1 MKQHTTLIKNAN
13 IVNEGKTFKGDVL
26 ISGEFI
32 EKIASN
38 IDVSAGVTV
47 IDAEGK
53 YLIPGMIDDQ
63 VHFREPGLTHKANI
77 ATESKAAVAGGITSF
92 IEMPNT
98 VPQATTQELLE
109 DKFEIASK
117 TSYANYSFMFGGTND
132 NLEEL
137 LKTNP
142 ENVAGIKL
150 FLGSST
156 GNMLVDNEEV
166 LEKIFSSTKMI
177 ISVHCEDE
185 QTIRDNTAK
194 FKEEYGDDIP
204 VKYHPIIRSEEAC
217 YLSSSKA
224 IELAKK
230 TGARLHVFHLSTA
243 KEMELFRNDI
253 PLEEKQITAEVCI
266 HHLWFTDADYDKK
279 GTHIKWN
286 PAVKTANDRAA
297 LWEALLDDRIDVI
310 ATDHAPHTLEEK
322 SNVYTKAP
330 SGGPLVQHAVIALFE
345 KVKEGVIS
353 IEKVVEKMAHN
364 PAKLFQVSKRGYVKE
379 GYYADVVLVDPNNSW
394 EVSKENVLYKCGWSP
409 FEGEKFSSK
418 ITHTFING
426 VLMYDNGTFNEETKG
441 KRLLFDR

>member
-1 MKQHTTLIKNAN
+1 MNTTLIQNAQ
-13 IVNEGKTFKGDVL
+13 IVNENAVFTGDVL
-26 ISGEFI
+26 IENNIIKQVS
-32 EKIASN
+32 EKIN
-38 IDVSAGVTV
+38 PTENTKI
-47 IDAEGK
+47 IDAKGS
-53 YLIPGMIDDQ
+53 YLIPGVIDDQ

-117 TSYANYSFMFGGTND
+117 TSYANYSFMFGGTNN

-142 ENVAGIKL
+142 KNVAGIKL

-166 LEKIFSSTKMI
+166 LEKIFSSTKML

-185 QTIRDNTAK
+185 ATIRKNTAHY
-194 FKEEYGDDIP
+194 KEIYGDDIP
-204 VKYHPIIRSEEAC
+204 IELHPVIRSEEAC

-230 TGARLHVFHLSTA
+230 TGARLHVFHLSTE
-243 KEMELFRNDI
+243 KETHLFRNDI
-253 PLEEKQITAEVCI
+253 PLEEKQITAEVCV
-266 HHLWFTDADYDKK
+266 HHLWFSDEDYAKK

-286 PAVKTANDRAA
+286 PAVKKASDRAG
-297 LWEALLDDRIDVI
+297 LWKALLDDRLDII
-310 ATDHAPHTLEEK
+310 ATDHAPHTIEEK
-322 SNVYTKAP
+322 DNVYTKAP
-330 SGGPLVQHAVIALFE
+330 SGGPLVQHALNAILE
-345 KVKEGVIS
+345 KVKDGTIS
-353 IEKVVEKMAHN
+353 IEKAVEKMCHN
-364 PAKLFQVSKRGYVKE
+364 PAKIFKIEKRGFIRE
-379 GYYADVVLVDPNNSW
+379 GYFADLVIVDPNKSYT
-394 EVSKENVLYKCGWSP
+394 VSKENVLYKCGWSP
-409 FEGEKFSSK
+409 FEGTAFSSS

-426 VLMYDNGTFNEETKG
+426 NLIFDNGYFNETIKG
-441 KRLLFDR
+441 ERLLFNR